1 MYKIYANGELLH
13 DPRLSLDGLVVA
25 DPSVTM
31 QINSHG
37 SAEFTVP
44 VINPL
49 YSAIQPLTTM
59 ISIWD
64 DSGEMFRGRVLEV
77 EKDFYNSLKVYCE
90 GALAFLLDTVKEAH
104 SFNGKAANLF
114 RALITQHSEAMPENK
129 QFVIGEISAVY
140 ENTTIVY
147 DEEEA
152 RSTWE
157 MLNTHLLD
165 NIGGFIR
172 ARAADGVFYIDYLA
186 DYAGTSSQEIRF
198 GENLLDMERGASG
211 ADIFTRLIPYGKRLD
226 SGKRVDITSVNG
238 GVNYIVNSDLEKKYG
253 VIYRTEV
260 FDDAETAAD
269 LLSAAQS
276 RIAQPAMTQTVEAT
290 ALDLLLVDPS
300 IERIEVGQ
308 FFRLYSVP
316 HDVSALMLCS
326 KIAYDLGDP
335 SKTKITLGQLSD
347 TITSQ
352 VASGVTSSSASGGSG
367 GGSGDLTAIEIATEA
382 KEIAEQAQVDAQTA
396 ASTANAASATASA
409 ASESAE
415 EAQALA
421 DNAAATASS
430 ASATAAEAKSTA
442 DGLSD
447 EVTAASAAAESAQT
461 TADAA
466 KQTADQAAADASS
479 AASSAQEALT
489 AAGNAS
495 SAASAA
501 QTAADNAA
509 SAAGSASEVATAAQ
523 TAADAAKTTADG
535 AAQSAAA
542 AVTAADAATTVANAA
557 KQTAEAAQSAVDG
570 KAPMDHASTSTE
582 YGVAQSNVYGH
593 VVLINDVSQ
602 SGGPS
607 TGAAASAN
615 AVRSVLTVARE
626 AKTAAGDAQATA
638 TGATQAAAEA
648 LTAADAAQ
656 TTADA
661 AQAAASAAQT
671 TAEEA
676 KTDANNKAPISHAS
690 NATTYGKSTSSLYGH
705 VKLSDSVSSTL
716 SAASGGTAATPAAVK
731 AVHDLLGGAKVITGT
746 ATIDYGTSMKYAD
759 VTFGYT
765 FQNPPFVIAMQVFN
779 GIPLACMIGSVTKTG
794 ARFSLQGDFTS
805 NGSREFRWLGGDQNR
820 HLAVFYGGDCRHGR
834 AQCCTGACNL
844 AIEKTAGRSGS

>member
-25 DPSVTM
+25 DPSVTT

-44 VINPL
+44 VSNPL

-64 DSGEMFRGRVLEV
+64 DAGEMFRGRVLEV

-114 RALITQHSEAMPENK
+114 RALIAQHSAAMPENK
-129 QFVIGEISAVY
+129 QFAIGEISSAY
-140 ENTTIVY
+140 ENTIIVY

-152 RSTWE
+152 LSTWE
-157 MLNTHLLD
+157 MLNTHLLE
-165 NIGGFIR
+165 NIGGFIQ
-172 ARAADGVFYIDYLA
+172 ARAVNGVLYIDYLA

-238 GVNYIVNSDLEKKYG
+238 GLNYLVNSDLEEKYG

-269 LLSAAQS
+269 LLAAAKS
-276 RIAQPAMTQTVEAT
+276 RIEQPELSNTIEAT
-290 ALDLLLVDPS
+290 ALDLHLVDPS
-300 IERIEVGQ
+300 VERIEVGQ

-352 VASGVTSSSASGGSG
+352 VASGVTSSSSSGGS

-382 KEIAEQAQVDAQTA
+382 KEIAEQAQTDAQTA
-396 ASTANAASATASA
+396 VSTANSASASASEASASA
-409 ASESAE
+409 A
-415 EAQALA
+415 EAKTAA
-421 DNAAATASS
+421 DNAETTASS
-430 ASATAAEAKSTA
+430 ASAAATEAK
-442 DGLSD
+442 
-447 EVTAASAAAESAQT
+447 T

-466 KQTADQAAADASS
+466 ASDASTAKTTAQNAMAAANSAST
-479 AASSAQEALT
+479 AASV
-489 AAGNAS
+489 AAKIASDAKATSESAS

-501 QTAADNAA
+501 QTAAEDA
-509 SAAGSASEVATAAQ
+509 SAAAESAGATATAAQ
-523 TAADAAKTTADG
+523 TAASNAQTTADTANALATEAKAAAADALETATSANEAAESALNTAANKAPKMHTSPSG
-535 AAQSAAA
+535 EYGLGQIDAYGHVMLSDSVNSTSGVSSGVAATPAAVKQAYDIASAAQSKADSAYTTANGAQSEAQDSKRLAQNAAA
-542 AVTAADAATTVANAA
+542 TAATALTAAEEAETTAESIKGTADAALAA
-557 KQTAEAAQSAVDG
+557 SQTAQSAAEAAQSAV
-570 KAPMDHASTSTE
+570 
-582 YGVAQSNVYGH
+582 
-593 VVLINDVSQ
+593 
-602 SGGPS
+602 
-607 TGAAASAN
+607 
-615 AVRSVLTVARE
+615 
-626 AKTAAGDAQATA
+626 GD
-638 TGATQAAAEA
+638 
-648 LTAADAAQ
+648 
-656 TTADA
+656 
-661 AQAAASAAQT
+661 
-671 TAEEA
+671 
-676 KTDANNKAPISHAS
+676 KAPISHAS
-690 NATTYGKSTSSLYGH
+690 SSTTYGRGTSSLYGH

-716 SAASGGTAATPAAVK
+716 SAASGGTAATPAAVQK
-731 AVHDLLGGAKVITGT
+731 VHDLLGGAKVITGT

-779 GIPLACMIGSVTKTG
+779 GVPVACMIGSVTKTG

-805 NGSREFRWLGGDQNR
+805 SGSREFRWL
-820 HLAVFYGGDCRHGR
+820 
-834 AQCCTGACNL
+834 
-844 AIEKTAGRSGS
+844 AIGV

>member
-44 VINPL
+44 VSNPL

-64 DSGEMFRGRVLEV
+64 DAGEMFRGRVLEV

-114 RALITQHSEAMPENK
+114 RALITQHSAAMPENK
-129 QFVIGEISAVY
+129 RFTVGEISAVY

-152 RSTWE
+152 LSTWE

-172 ARAADGVFYIDYLA
+172 SRAVDGVLYIDYLA
-186 DYAGTSSQEIRF
+186 DYAGTSSQGIRF

-226 SGKRVDITSVNG
+226 SGKRVNITSVNG
-238 GVNYIVNSDLEKKYG
+238 GVNYLVNSDLEAKYG

-269 LLSAAQS
+269 LLAAAQS

-290 ALDLLLVDPS
+290 ALDLHLVDPS

-316 HDVSALMLCS
+316 HDVSTLMLCS

-352 VASGVTSSSASGGSG
+352 VASGVTSSASSGGS

-396 ASTANAASATASA
+396 VSTANSASASAESAAQTASSAKTAADAAASDASAAKTTAQNAMSAANSASTAASGASKIANAAKATA
-409 ASESAE
+409 
-415 EAQALA
+415 
-421 DNAAATASS
+421 DS
-430 ASATAAEAKSTA
+430 ASATAAEAQTA
-442 DGLSD
+442 AED
-447 EVTAASAAAESAQT
+447 ASAAAESAGAT
-461 TADAA
+461 
-466 KQTADQAAADASS
+466 
-479 AASSAQEALT
+479 
-489 AAGNAS
+489 
-495 SAASAA
+495 
-501 QTAADNAA
+501 
-509 SAAGSASEVATAAQ
+509 ATAAQ
-523 TAADAAKTTADG
+523 TAAANAQTTADAANALSTEAKAAAADALETATSANEAAESALNTASDKAPKMHTSPSG
-535 AAQSAAA
+535 EYGLGQIDAYGHVMLSDSVNSTSGVSSGVAATPAAVKQAYDIASAAQSKADSAHTTANGAQSEAQDSKRLAQNAAA
-542 AVTAADAATTVANAA
+542 TAATALTAAEEAETTAESIKGTADAALTAS
-557 KQTAEAAQSAVDG
+557 QTAQSAAEAAQSAV
-570 KAPMDHASTSTE
+570 
-582 YGVAQSNVYGH
+582 
-593 VVLINDVSQ
+593 
-602 SGGPS
+602 
-607 TGAAASAN
+607 
-615 AVRSVLTVARE
+615 
-626 AKTAAGDAQATA
+626 GD
-638 TGATQAAAEA
+638 
-648 LTAADAAQ
+648 
-656 TTADA
+656 
-661 AQAAASAAQT
+661 
-671 TAEEA
+671 
-676 KTDANNKAPISHAS
+676 KAPISHAS

-716 SAASGGTAATPAAVK
+716 SAASGGTAATPASVK
-731 AVHDLLGGAKVITGT
+731 KVHDLLGGAKVITGT

-805 NGSREFRWLGGDQNR
+805 SGSREFRWL
-820 HLAVFYGGDCRHGR
+820 
-834 AQCCTGACNL
+834 
-844 AIEKTAGRSGS
+844 AIGV